1 MKQKKN
7 ICFVTDAGPK
17 KFLGYG
23 HLFRCIKIAKF
34 LEGEYNVYFNT
45 KSKISK
51 QIIQEKKL
59 KYTSK
64 GVFDFILCDL
74 PNSNNEK
81 FKKVYSKKI
90 IIIDEF
96 NNYKKK
102 AYKIFNSI
110 KIQKFLFL
118 KFANTITRQSK
129 AIKRKKIKYFVSF
142 GGNDYYNLSK
152 KMFFYFQKN
161 KIKNFKFA
169 RYFNKKSYIP
179 KNQTLMNYDKIFTNY
194 KVLFFIGSGGNTMFE
209 MLSNNIP
216 CLIIP
221 TNEIEKKYVNYLKKK
236 YKIDLFKFNV
246 DLKEQFDIINSKKKI
261 KLNINEIK
269 KKYKTLFK

>member
-34 LEGEYNVYFNT
+34 LESEYNIYFNT

-51 QIIQEKKL
+51 QIIKKNQL
-59 KYTSK
+59 EYISD
-64 GVFDFILCDL
+64 GEFDFIICDL
-74 PNSNNEK
+74 PNSNKEI
-81 FKKVYSKKI
+81 FKKLYSKKI

-110 KIQKFLFL
+110 KIKKFLFL
-118 KFANTITRQSK
+118 KFVNKITKQSK
-129 AIKRKKIKYFVSF
+129 TIKKKEIKYFVSF

-152 KMFFYFQKN
+152 KIFIYFKKKN
-161 KIKNFKFA
+161 IKNFKFVK
-169 RYFNKKSYIP
+169 YFNKKSYLP
-179 KNQTLMNYDKIFTNY
+179 KNKIITKYDKILKNY
-194 KVLFFIGSGGNTMFE
+194 KILFFIGSGGNTMFE
-209 MLSNNIP
+209 MLSNDIP

-221 TNEIEKKYVNYLKKK
+221 TNEIERRYVNYLKKN
-236 YKIDLFKFNV
+236 YKIGLFKFNV
-246 DLKEQFDIINSKKKI
+246 DLKKQFDNIISKKKV
-261 KLNINEIK
+261 KLNMNEIK
-269 KKYKTLFK
+269 KKYKALFR